1 MTSIKGVQVG
11 AKISMNF
18 MTNMQKLHRG
28 LWPWD
33 KGLKSRLPLHYKKR
47 YVETWMKEPAPV
59 HYQPEPRKYVPDRW
73 GMPMRTQD
81 VPIPTIFPKEAD
93 MGLWGGEGFVAGFKK
108 KHDNVMKPRVA
119 KVWKPFLMRRVFYS
133 EILDQHFDITVT
145 RRTLDLVDE
154 AFGFDNYILKTH
166 EVDLKS
172 KLGMTL
178 KRQMLLALVR
188 KSMYPDDPKKRDE
201 IYAKYE
207 QFVIPEAEAEWVGLS
222 LYEAERKQNEIEEAE
237 RLKNLRPLK
246 EVYAEELLAE
256 LKESEAEGKDVTSST
271 SSWLKK
277 LSPFQSEQK

>member
-1 MTSIKGVQVG
+1 MTTIKGVQIG
-11 AKISMNF
+11 AKLSVNF

-47 YVETWMKEPAPV
+47 YVETWMREPTPV
-59 HYQPEPRKYVPDRW
+59 HYRAQPHKYVADKF
-73 GMPMRTQD
+73 GMPLRTQD
-81 VPIPTIFPKEAD
+81 VPIPTIFPREAD
-93 MGLWGGEGFVAGFKK
+93 TGLWGGEGFVAGFKK
-108 KHDNVMKPRVA
+108 KHNDELRPRVA
-119 KVWKPFLMRRVFYS
+119 KVWKPYLMRRVFYS
-133 EILDQHFDITVT
+133 EILNQHFDITVT
-145 RRTLDLVDE
+145 RRALDLVDD

-207 QFVIPEAEAEWVGLS
+207 KFVIPEEEAEWVGLT
-222 LYEAERKQNEIEEAE
+222 LYEAEQKLNEIEEAE
-237 RLKNLRPLK
+237 RSKNIRPLR
-246 EVYAEELLAE
+246 EVYADELLAE
-256 LKESEAEGKDVTSST
+256 LRENEAGKETESS

-277 LSPFQSEQK
+277 LSPFQSEKK